1 MLGGIGGRRRRGRE
15 DEMAGW
21 HHWLDGRESEW
32 TPGVGDGQGGLACW
46 DSWGCKELDTTEW
59 LNWTELN
66 WYKME
71 VFSHMH
77 NARSHMKAF
86 KVVWFYLRL
95 SALRKKVHMSI
106 LSFLTCF
113 IFFKWLIMTWHI
125 TYIIKYLSSSF
136 RFSSVTQSCLTL
148 GESMDCSMPGLPV
161 HHQLPEFTQIHIH
174 WVSDAIQPSH
184 PLSSSSPPTFN
195 LYQHQGLFK
204 WINSPFRIEVF
215 WRCGLYLVHCSAL
228 GTWCL

>member
-1 MLGGIGGRRRRGRE
+1 
-15 DEMAGW
+15 
-21 HHWLDGRESEW
+21 
-32 TPGVGDGQGGLACW
+32 
-46 DSWGCKELDTTEW
+46 
-59 LNWTELN
+59 
-66 WYKME
+66 ME

-95 SALRKKVHMSI
+95 LSLRKKVHMSI

-113 IFFKWLIMTWHI
+113 IFFKWLIMTWYI

-148 GESMDCSMPGLPV
+148 GNSMDCSTPGLLV
-161 HHQLPEFTQIHIH
+161 HHQLPEFTQTHIH

-184 PLSSSSPPTFN
+184 PLSSPSPPAFN

-204 WINSPFRIEVF
+204 WISFPSRIEVF